1 MRKRKRAP
9 GGGRKPLDPSGSVV
23 VMIRLPPDLRRGIE
37 RLAKK
42 RGHNRAAVIR
52 SALKHWVGRHQVRT
66 LHTEALTCAI
76 ALLADRIEQR
86 TGKKWIEDAATGTA
100 LREQVERLIFHF
112 APTPTEPAVVPPEAD
127 VVGLVLTMIEHTV
140 LVKGAVSFSD
150 DRGLWEIL
158 RDLARQPPH
167 GLGSGWER
175 NRTIWERNWVR
186 S

>member
-1 MRKRKRAP
+1 MREKKRAP
-9 GGGRKPLDPSGSVV
+9 GGGRKPLDPSGSNI
-23 VMIRLPPDLRRGIE
+23 MIIRLPPDLLRAID

-42 RGHNRAAVIR
+42 HKRNRSDVAR
-52 SALKHWVGRHQVRT
+52 SAPKHWVGRHQVRT

-86 TGKKWIEDAATGTA
+86 TGKKWIEDAVTGTA

-112 APTPTEPAVVPPEAD
+112 APTPAEPAVVPPEAD

-150 DRGLWEIL
+150 DRGLLEIL

-167 GLGSGWER
+167 GLGSGWQR
-175 NRTIWERNWVR
+175 NRTIWERNWVK